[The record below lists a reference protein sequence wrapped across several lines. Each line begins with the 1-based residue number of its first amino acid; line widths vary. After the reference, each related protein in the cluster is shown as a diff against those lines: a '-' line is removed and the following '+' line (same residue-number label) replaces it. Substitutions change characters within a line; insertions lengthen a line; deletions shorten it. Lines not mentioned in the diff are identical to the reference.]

1 MWPFA
6 NTRRSFVFVRFCDSD
21 AHLCSRTG
29 LFANSSF
36 VFVRDLHFREH
47 RSQIAA
53 RVVELPLIYS
63 EFLNRIEYRPK
74 CPELNRIRID
84 EPVLFNSGI
93 EYLF

>member
-36 VFVRDLHFREH
+36 VFVRDPHFREH
-47 RSQIAA
+47 RPLEKMVSTGTPNRHGSGTLAHKASNRSPKGSLVDLPRELLKVAA
-53 RVVELPLIYS
+53 R
-63 EFLNRIEYRPK
+63 
-74 CPELNRIRID
+74 
-84 EPVLFNSGI
+84 
-93 EYLF
+93 